1 MSTLPSYS
9 SAAESEAPHRIV
21 GYLPDWNY
29 QPFSEF
35 NLGQLTHI
43 NIAFCNPNENGR
55 LYCNIPEQKLKSII
69 SKAHGNDVEVFAALG
84 GGGGCL
90 LNRTVSS
97 LTGRQATSAQT
108 AGSMCSIYV

>member
-1 MSTLPSYS
+1 M
-9 SAAESEAPHRIV
+9 
-21 GYLPDWNY
+21 
-29 QPFSEF
+29 
-35 NLGQLTHI
+35 
-43 NIAFCNPNENGR
+43 
-55 LYCNIPEQKLKSII
+55 YCNIPEQKLKSII